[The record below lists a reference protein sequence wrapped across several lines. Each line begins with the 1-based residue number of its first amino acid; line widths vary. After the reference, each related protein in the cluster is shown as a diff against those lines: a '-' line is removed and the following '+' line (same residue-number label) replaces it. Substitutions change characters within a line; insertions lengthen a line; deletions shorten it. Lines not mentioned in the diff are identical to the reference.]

1 MAWDEWEQLKADA
14 AHRQSTGM
22 QLNQL
27 DPGGGGSAALPG
39 QTGDLKVTN
48 GDLVKIGSQAHGLY
62 DELRGK
68 ARVAV
73 PSSDKAAPAT

>member
-1 MAWDEWEQLKADA
+1 MAWDEWEQLKTDA
-14 AHRQSTGM
+14 VHRQPAGM

-62 DELRGK
+62 DELWGK

-73 PSSDKAAPAT
+73 PSSDKAAA